1 MPRWEDIREDLFEAI
16 IQVHPA
22 INKEQQAE
30 IVEIMKAKGHDM
42 GWNAI
47 RYVLFSCSASWF
59 PQPGKEAFLP
69 VVI

>member
-16 IQVHPA
+16 IQVNPP
-22 INKEQQAE
+22 INKEQQSE

-47 RYVLFSCSASWF
+47 RYVPFSCLESCF
-59 PQPGKEAFLP
+59 P
-69 VVI
+69 